1 MIRAQVFKLYKNN
14 LTDGNEDSDANGKNS
29 ISFIHSGSTKYTYS
43 LYEMCKMDL
52 EELDQM
58 IFILDHYI
66 GKDENELDNQ
76 NMLKKSVEI
85 QKDENGKIIEQKA
98 QIFSRYV
105 QVKR

>member
-1 MIRAQVFKLYKNN
+1 
-14 LTDGNEDSDANGKNS
+14 
-29 ISFIHSGSTKYTYS
+29 
-43 LYEMCKMDL
+43 
-52 EELDQM
+52 M